1 MVVVPALVQPDARQ
15 LHLEL
20 KGLEMIE
27 VRGRLVGSEPNVS
40 PTQGDHPGAGL
51 LTASLAA

>member
-20 KGLEMIE
+20 KSLEMIE

-40 PTQGDHPGAGL
+40 PTQGDHPGL
-51 LTASLAA
+51 PTASLAA